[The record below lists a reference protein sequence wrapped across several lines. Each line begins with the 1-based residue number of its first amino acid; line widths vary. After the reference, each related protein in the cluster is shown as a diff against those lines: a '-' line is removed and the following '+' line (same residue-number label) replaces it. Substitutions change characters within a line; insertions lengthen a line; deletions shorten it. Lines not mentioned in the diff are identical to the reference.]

1 MEPEHNGNKA
11 RDVRGHTLWTMCA
24 LEPPALVAPPELTAS
39 CRHTG
44 CQLAGEAVPCPFP
57 QWAGRLRATG
67 RGQRLQV
74 RQPGERAPTPLVL
87 RESARVPRRL
97 RDKLAEPSGKRGVS
111 GDWEWV
117 PSSRSENRRKQHS
130 SLTVQ
135 TWLYSLHAKAKNA
148 KYKCLQNTSKKWP
161 LNSSQPANCRYSLQN
176 QMEAACGDLNFCLET
191 LSSQLWCLA

>member
-1 MEPEHNGNKA
+1 MAFIFGKASQGQAEHGKQNESSPQTSQEQVEPEHNGNKA

-57 QWAGRLRATG
+57 QRAGGLRATG

-74 RQPGERAPTPLVL
+74 RQPGERAPTLLVL

-135 TWLYSLHAKAKNA
+135 TWLYSLRKQKMATE
-148 KYKCLQNTSKKWP
+148 L
-161 LNSSQPANCRYSLQN
+161 QPA
-176 QMEAACGDLNFCLET
+176 
-191 LSSQLWCLA
+191 SQL